1 MLEVKYTWDEMELV
15 EKIKFNFAPVQIYD
29 YTKERMSDLL
39 EYGLYTNE
47 EFQKFVCK
55 VLDNPLEVLNFDNDN
70 VNAGSEFIY
79 TEASKN
85 GYIRGFDTIGE
96 MVDFCI
102 MWLYAND
109 DLDRDFSEFIKF
121 KESKKDGEEFDTED
135 LSNGYFELIYR

>member
-1 MLEVKYTWDEMELV
+1 MELV
-15 EKIKFNFAPVQIYD
+15 KKIKFNFAPFQIYE

-47 EFQKFVCK
+47 EFQEFVCK

-85 GYIRGFDTIGE
+85 GYIRGFDTTGQ

-109 DLDRDFSEFIKF
+109 DMKYDFEKYIKF
-121 KESKKDGEEFDTED
+121 KEKKVEEFDAED
-135 LSNGYFELIYR
+135 LNVEYFALIYK

>member
-1 MLEVKYTWDEMELV
+1 MLDIKYTWEEMELV
-15 EKIKFNFAPVQIYD
+15 EKIKFNFAPVQIYE

-47 EFQKFVCK
+47 EFQKFVCEA
-55 VLDNPLEVLNFDNDN
+55 LDNPLEVLNFDNDN

-85 GYIRGFDTIGE
+85 GYIRGFDTIE
-96 MVDFCI
+96 EIVDFCI

-109 DLDRDFSEFIKF
+109 DLKYDFEKYIKF
-121 KESKKDGEEFDTED
+121 KEKKVEEFGTED
-135 LSNGYFELIYR
+135 LNVEYFALIYK